1 LDACPGRSQRRRS
14 FSKDNPLPAPD
25 LETIVSLAKRRGFVF
40 PSAEIYGGFAN
51 TYDYG
56 PLGVELKRNIREAWW
71 RSMVRERDDVVGV
84 DAALITNPQVWVA
97 SGHVANFN
105 DPLVDCKKCQQ
116 RYRMDHLEEGVYG
129 DVKRDATGRIVC
141 PNDGGELTDPRL
153 FNMMFRTQVGPVADE
168 SAIAYLPPETA
179 QGIFTNFENVLA
191 ATRRKLPFGIAQTR
205 VSFRNEITPGRFV
218 FRTLEFEQMEME
230 YFVMPPTHRE
240 NPAEYLA
247 LYRSWVDERMRWY
260 TEVVGIDSGRLRVR
274 PHDKEELSHYSVGT
288 SDIEYLFPWGWGELE
303 GIACRTDFDLTQHA
317 NLSGH
322 PLTYFDEETNQH
334 VVPWVIEPAAG
345 LTRTLAVV
353 LLDVYSEEPDE
364 KGDNRVVLKF
374 RPNIA
379 PIKIAV
385 LPLSKNEKLQPT
397 ARRVYD
403 MLRPLWMTQY
413 DETQSIG
420 RRYRRQ
426 DEIGTPLCV
435 TVDFQ
440 TVGEDGQPGDDAVT
454 IRERDT
460 QAQVRVPISALVEAL
475 RERLPGC

>member
-1 LDACPGRSQRRRS
+1 V
-14 FSKDNPLPAPD
+14 PAPD
-25 LETIVSLAKRRGFVF
+25 LDTIVSLAKRRGFVF

-71 RSMVRERDDVVGV
+71 RSMVRERDDVVGL
-84 DAALITNPQVWVA
+84 DAALITNPRVWVA
-97 SGHVANFN
+97 SGHVANFT

-116 RYRMDHLEEGVYG
+116 RFRMDHLEEGAYG
-129 DVKRDATGRIVC
+129 EIKRDANGKIIC
-141 PNDGGELTDPRL
+141 PNDGGELTEPRM
-153 FNMMFRTQVGPVADE
+153 FNMMFRTQVGPVANDE
-168 SAIAYLPPETA
+168 NTVFLPPETA
-179 QGIFTNFENVLA
+179 QGMFVNFENVVA
-191 ATRRKLPFGIAQTR
+191 SMRRKLPFGIAQTR
-205 VSFRNEITPGRFV
+205 TSFRNEITPGKFT
-218 FRTLEFEQMEME
+218 FRTLEFEQMELE
-230 YFVMPPTHRE
+230 YFCKPPADRDDISG
-240 NPAEYLA
+240 YLA
-247 LYRSWVDERMRWY
+247 QHQDWIQQRLNWY
-260 TEVVGIDSGRLRVR
+260 IGRIGIDPSRLRLR
-274 PHDKEELSHYSVGT
+274 EHAKEELSHYSAGT
-288 SDIEYLFPWGWGELE
+288 TDIEYLFPWGWGELE
-303 GIACRTDFDLTQHA
+303 GVAARTDFDLGAHGKE
-317 NLSGH
+317 SGH

-345 LTRTLAVV
+345 LSRTLAVV
-353 LLDVYSEEPDE
+353 LLETYNEELDE
-364 KGDNRVVLKF
+364 KGEKRVVLKF

-379 PIKIAV
+379 PIKVAV

-403 MLRPLWMTQY
+403 LIRPNWMSQY

-440 TVGEDGQPGDDAVT
+440 TVGEGDTPGDDAVT
-454 IRERDT
+454 IRERDS
-460 QAQVRVPISALVEAL
+460 QAQVRVPIANLVEAL